1 MAESPR
7 HQGNIIAQRSRGGK
21 WCVCVSLHVSVCM
34 HVAVKEKKK
43 DGEGEIECVWAQA
56 YVLCRATRVF
66 IEGIVFLIIHHE

>member
-43 DGEGEIECVWAQA
+43 MEKEK
-56 YVLCRATRVF
+56 
-66 IEGIVFLIIHHE
+66 

>member
-1 MAESPR
+1 M
-7 HQGNIIAQRSRGGK
+7 
-21 WCVCVSLHVSVCM
+21 VCM
-34 HVAVKEKKK
+34 CEFACERVHACGCERKKK